1 MEFNRVPRGHSH
13 TIVNKSMILIDGE
26 VTINGRTSGVGCYQL
41 YSDKGVVKG
50 PAKYY
55 VGETPFELS
64 RRSEMRMSEA
74 IRRGVRPDGPSLY
87 DKALR
92 D

>member
-1 MEFNRVPRGHSH
+1 MAPS
-13 TIVNKSMILIDGE
+13 
-26 VTINGRTSGVGCYQL
+26 GRMASLRDFAAISTM
-41 YSDKGVVKG
+41 KG